1 MIPVDRIIKNQ
12 DLTDKKLNFEE
23 MSVNELEYYYRRFIG
38 LKNNVNLLN
47 SLTDKGGKLI
57 QKIETIEV
65 KINLISTFKFD
76 GVCFQNLIIQKC
88 RENNPSQEVKSV
100 DVLLKEFE
108 ELKDSIKLT
117 SKSKNEKL
125 LDQLDD
131 LEVKNLKKEQTD
143 QEKLE
148 KRFQKLLSKIDDENA
163 RKELLEDLKSPENIE
178 KIIEKKDENYF
189 LLKNSPA
196 EAAIKIKETSPK
208 KNDLNDVKKKLIE
221 KYKIKEVPV
230 KAKTIPLKESV
241 ILIQEQTKRYQVNY
255 FFNLFPSYISNNL
268 IIIQELQMQQ
278 AAQKLLEGSRLPT
291 LNRINETSRYR

>member
-1 MIPVDRIIKNQ
+1 
-12 DLTDKKLNFEE
+12 
-23 MSVNELEYYYRRFIG
+23 
-38 LKNNVNLLN
+38 
-47 SLTDKGGKLI
+47 
-57 QKIETIEV
+57 
-65 KINLISTFKFD
+65 
-76 GVCFQNLIIQKC
+76 
-88 RENNPSQEVKSV
+88 
-100 DVLLKEFE
+100 LLKEFA
-108 ELKDSIKLT
+108 ELKVSIKLT

-189 LLKNSPA
+189 LLKNSPT

-268 IIIQELQMQQ
+268 III
-278 AAQKLLEGSRLPT
+278 
-291 LNRINETSRYR
+291 